1 MQLRARLALVA
12 LALML
17 VPIIAMSLISLDSRI
32 DTMIEDMSRSTD
44 FMVEQIFEQVRL
56 AIEQGN
62 GDSVAAK
69 LKNSEPVRKVLDSTV
84 AFGPGVVTAALV
96 NNDGNIIVAAH
107 GEGEGK
113 PALNMPSV
121 AQLEANASRWLL
133 FASLPSLL
141 TSKVYEARRRV
152 EINNRPV
159 ATISIGVTTALIAD
173 KARHLLMVIITTA
186 GLVIA
191 GALLVVTLIAN
202 RIMEQLAVL
211 TRGFEQ
217 LAAGANPTEVKVS
230 GGNELSTLAEKF
242 NELSRQVRADRSRL
256 DNDQTGLFDAVR
268 SIQDG
273 IVLLDANGV
282 VLFANEK
289 AQTLLA
295 PKKGKDALEGGSL
308 PAVLSNTHP
317 VLALVQSTVA
327 GTEAH
332 DVPVALPE
340 GGRFLVSFFR
350 LGHERIPAGLLIVL
364 RDLQP
369 VIELETALD
378 ASNRLARLGTLISG
392 LAHQLRSP
400 LHGMNM
406 RLELLSREAG
416 DVGGRHIDKLRR
428 EVTRLDEAVEALL
441 RFMRPEELKVTDFD
455 MNELLKELGARA
467 MSDRVR
473 VEYQLDS
480 ALPPIRA
487 DRGMIYEALTNVITN
502 ADQAM
507 RDGGLL
513 RLSSKTNGS
522 AVEVSIADE
531 GHGIAKE
538 QLDRIFDLYYTTKT
552 NGSGL
557 GLPFAMRAIELNGG
571 KISIDSQI
579 GQGTICTV
587 TFPIAANAPA
597 KSSVSSA
604 S

>member
-1 MQLRARLALVA
+1 MRLRARLALVA

-17 VPIIAMSLISLDSRI
+17 VPIVVMSLISLDSRI

-44 FMVEQIFEQVRL
+44 FMIEQIFEQVRL
-56 AIEQGN
+56 ALEQG
-62 GDSVAAK
+62 DADIATK

-84 AFGPGVVTAALV
+84 AFGPGVVSASIV
-96 NNDGNIIVAAH
+96 GSDGSIIVAAH

-113 PALNMPSV
+113 PALNLPSV
-121 AQLEANASRWLL
+121 GELDADASRWML

-152 EINNRPV
+152 EINNKPV

-173 KARHLLMVIITTA
+173 KARHLLMVIIMTA

-191 GALLVVTLIAN
+191 VALLVVTLISN
-202 RIMEQLAVL
+202 RLLEQLAVL
-211 TRGFEQ
+211 TRGFEL
-217 LAAGANPTEVKVS
+217 LAAGRHPSEMKVT
-230 GGNELSTLAEKF
+230 GDNELSTLAEKF

-256 DNDQTGLFDAVR
+256 DNDQTQLFDAVR

-273 IVLLDANGV
+273 VVLLDGSAV
-282 VLFANEK
+282 ILFANEK
-289 AQTLLA
+289 AQMMIA
-295 PKKGKDALEGGSL
+295 PKKDKEALEGASL
-308 PAVLSNTHP
+308 ETVLGKGHP
-317 VLALVQSTVA
+317 LLALVQSTVA

-332 DVPVALPE
+332 DVPLVLPD
-340 GGRFLVSFFR
+340 GAKLLVSFFR
-350 LGHERIPAGLLIVL
+350 LGRERIPAGLLIVM

-378 ASNRLARLGTLISG
+378 SSNRLARLGTLISG

-416 DVGGRHIDKLRR
+416 DLGARHVEKLRH

-441 RFMRPEELKVTDFD
+441 RFMRPEELKVSEFD
-455 MNELLKELGARA
+455 MNELLKELGSRV
-467 MSDRVR
+467 MSDRIR
-473 VEYQLDS
+473 VEYDLDS
-480 ALPPIRA
+480 SIPPIRA
-487 DRGMIYEALTNVITN
+487 DRGMIYEALTNVVTN

-507 RDGGLL
+507 RDGGVLK
-513 RLSSKTNGS
+513 LSSKTDGS
-522 AVEVSIADE
+522 TIEVSIADQ
-531 GHGIAKE
+531 GHGIPKE

-552 NGSGL
+552 DGSGL

-579 GQGTICTV
+579 GQGTVCTV
-587 TFPIAANAPA
+587 TFPIAANGSGKA
-597 KSSVSSA
+597 SVSSA
-604 S
+604 A

>member
-1 MQLRARLALVA
+1 MRLRARLAIVA
-12 LALML
+12 LALIL
-17 VPIIAMSLISLDSRI
+17 VPIFLMSLISLDSRI

-44 FMVEQIFEQVRL
+44 FMIEQIFEQVRL
-56 AIEQGN
+56 ALEQGN
-62 GDSVAAK
+62 GDVAAK
-69 LKNSEPVRKVLDSTV
+69 LKDSEPVRKVLDSTV
-84 AFGPGVVTAALV
+84 AFGPGVVSAALV
-96 NNDGNIIVAAH
+96 GTDGKVIVAAH
-107 GEGEGK
+107 GEGESK
-113 PALNMPSV
+113 PAPNLPSV
-121 AQLEANASRWLL
+121 AELEANAGHWLL
-133 FASLPSLL
+133 FASLPTLL
-141 TSKVYEARRRV
+141 TSNVYEARRRV

-159 ATISIGVTTALIAD
+159 VTISIGITTALIAD

-191 GALLVVTLIAN
+191 GTLLVVTLISN
-202 RIMEQLAVL
+202 RILEQLAVL
-211 TRGFEQ
+211 SRGYEQ
-217 LAAGANPTEVKVS
+217 LAAGANPSEIKVS

-242 NELSRQVRADRSRL
+242 NELSRKVRADRSRL
-256 DNDQTGLFDAVR
+256 DNDQTHLFDAVR

-273 IVLLDANGV
+273 VVLLDGNGT

-289 AQTLLA
+289 AQTILA
-295 PKKGKDALEGGSL
+295 PKKEKEALEGAAFATILG
-308 PAVLSNTHP
+308 NNHP
-317 VLALVQSTVA
+317 VLALVESATA
-327 GTEAH
+327 GSEAH
-332 DVPVALPE
+332 DVPIVLPD
-340 GGRFLVSFFR
+340 GVKLLVSLFR
-350 LGHERIPAGLLIVL
+350 LGRERVPAGLLVVL

-416 DVGGRHIDKLRR
+416 DVGGKHIDRLRH

-441 RFMRPEELKVTDFD
+441 RFMRPEELKVAEFD
-455 MNELLKELGARA
+455 MNELLREIGSRA
-467 MSDRVR
+467 MSDRISI
-473 VEYQLDS
+473 EYDLDPS
-480 ALPPIRA
+480 LPLIRA

-507 RDGGLL
+507 RDGGMLK
-513 RLSSKTNGS
+513 LSSKTDGS
-522 AVEVSIADE
+522 TIELRVADQ

-538 QLDRIFDLYYTTKT
+538 QLDRIFDLYYTTKA

-571 KISIDSQI
+571 KISIDSQL
-579 GQGTICTV
+579 GQGTVCTV
-587 TFPIAANAPA
+587 TFPIAANASA

-604 S
+604 A